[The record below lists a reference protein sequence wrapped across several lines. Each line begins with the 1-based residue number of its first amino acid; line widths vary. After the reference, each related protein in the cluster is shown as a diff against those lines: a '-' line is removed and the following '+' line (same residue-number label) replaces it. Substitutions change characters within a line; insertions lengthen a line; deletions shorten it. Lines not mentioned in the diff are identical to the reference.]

1 MKLLCI
7 YSHLEENM
15 SVKLANL
22 IRLLCCFCL
31 ATFAHS
37 TEAFAVTVQDLQAR
51 TYTDANGKTLP
62 YRLFVPA
69 NYDATKQYPLIV
81 FLHGAGE
88 RGDDNAKQLANSGPL
103 VFVQPSAQVKN
114 ACFLIAPQCPTGQQ
128 WVNTPW
134 GKGSYST
141 KDIPIS
147 DPLRM
152 TLECIQG
159 LQKEFSIDSK
169 RLYATGLSMG
179 GYGTWDLILRNPT
192 MFAAA
197 IPICG
202 AGDPNLATPLKGT
215 SIWSFHSAD
224 DKVVPASGSRDMM
237 RALWA
242 SGQTP
247 SYTEYTNYGHS
258 SWNAAYGT
266 PDLVRWMFSF
276 QR

>member
-1 MKLLCI
+1 MIICRDTI
-7 YSHLEENM
+7 TNI
-15 SVKLANL
+15 VKIMNL
-22 IRLLCCFCL
+22 FRLLGIFCL
-31 ATFAHS
+31 MILAS
-37 TEAFAVTVQDLQAR
+37 SVEALAVTVQDLQAR

-69 NYDATKQYPLIV
+69 NYDATKQYPLLV

-88 RGDDNAKQLANSGPL
+88 RGDDNTKQLLHTGPL
-103 VFVQPSAQVKN
+103 VFLQPAAQAKN
-114 ACFLIAPQCPTGQQ
+114 PCFFIAPQCPTGQQ
-128 WVNTPW
+128 WVNWPW
-134 GKGSYST
+134 SKGSYSQ
-141 KDIPIS
+141 KEIPIS

-152 TLECIQG
+152 TLETIKA

-179 GYGTWDLILRNPT
+179 GFGTWDLILRNPT

-197 IPICG
+197 VPICG
-202 AGDPNLATPLKGT
+202 GGDPSLASQLKGT
-215 SIWSFHSAD
+215 SIWAFHSSD
-224 DKVVPASGSRDMM
+224 DKIVPVSGSRDMV

-242 SGQTP
+242 SEQTP
-247 SYTEYTNYGHS
+247 SYTEYTIYGHF
-258 SWNAAYGT
+258 SWNAAYNT